1 MAQQCSRSW
10 LIVLALLA
18 VAAGILVTWR
28 YWSQQSIDAV
38 VARLRVKTSQLG
50 TREAIEQ
57 WVEAQE
63 GAHVVSKRPE
73 MNWRVLDV
81 ELPTVYCFYTFG
93 YYEIRIYFKVDD
105 TGKTNDLEVDVFPIC
120 L

>member
-1 MAQQCSRSW
+1 
-10 LIVLALLA
+10 
-18 VAAGILVTWR
+18 
-28 YWSQQSIDAV
+28 
-38 VARLRVKTSQLG
+38 
-50 TREAIEQ
+50 
-57 WVEAQE
+57 
-63 GAHVVSKRPE
+63 

-105 TGKTNDLEVDVFPIC
+105 KGKTNDVEVDVFPIC